1 MEASDTG
8 TRHNNM
14 YFRQIKQG
22 VVGPGSFSASPA
34 AVDALG
40 GHDFL

>member
-1 MEASDTG
+1 MEASEAG
-8 TRHNNM
+8 ARRNNM

-22 VVGPGSFSASPA
+22 VVEPGPFSASPA
-34 AVDALG
+34 ADALG